1 MAVGGGGDLVGR
13 VLADRYRLLSPI
25 GAGGSGRVYIADD
38 VKLKRRVAVK
48 VLHPGLAEDAGF
60 LRRFRNEAR
69 LSAQLHH
76 PNIMAVH
83 DWGDEGEP
91 FMVVELLTGGSLR
104 GMLDAGATLTP
115 SQAAHVGAQV
125 ASALEY
131 AHGHGFVHR
140 DIKPANLLFDEHGI
154 VRVAD
159 FGLARAL
166 AEASWTE
173 PSGTILG
180 TARYASPEQVSGSPL
195 DQRSDL
201 YALALVLVEAVTGDL
216 PFATDTTLATLA
228 ARTQSPVAAPAA
240 LGPLVAVV
248 ERAGRVDPNDRY
260 PDAATMR
267 SALEDAVK
275 MLPPPG
281 PLRLAGLDEV
291 LSDPNPT
298 QVPVSRGLLFDQERP
313 EQPPPVTAR
322 RPAPPRR
329 RPTAA
334 IVVGA
339 AISAAVLTAAVLL
352 SNANLGA
359 AVVTPNAVGSTLS
372 NARDL
377 IASGGL
383 LVTENERFSDDPRGV
398 VIAQSPA
405 AGHDITSGGRVQIV
419 VSRGPAPIAIP
430 RVAGK
435 TVADARSELAAAGFA
450 VIEDHRFD
458 ETAPSGTVIRTKPA
472 QRAPRDSTVA
482 IVVSDGKAPVAI
494 PDLANGTYDNAVNA
508 LTNAGFIPARSEAF
522 SDTVAAGTV
531 INTDPAGGGKAQPG
545 STVKI
550 IVSKGPDVVTVP
562 NVRGL
567 TLDAASAQLQAA
579 GLTSAVSGAYR
590 PGAKVRAQDPPNGGV
605 VKRGATVTLF
615 F

>member
-1 MAVGGGGDLVGR
+1 MALGGGGDLVGR

-38 VKLKRRVAVK
+38 VTLKRRVAVK

-115 SQAAHVGAQV
+115 SQAAHVGVQV

-140 DIKPANLLFDEHGI
+140 DIKPANLLFDEHAI

-180 TARYASPEQVSGSPL
+180 TARYASPEQVSGAPL

-201 YALALVLVEAVTGDL
+201 YALALVLVESVTGGL

-228 ARTQSPVAAPAA
+228 ARTQSPVLAPPE
-240 LGPLVAVV
+240 LGPLIAVV

-275 MLPPPG
+275 LLPPPG
-281 PLRLAGLDEV
+281 PLRLAGLNEFV
-291 LSDPNPT
+291 SDPNPT
-298 QVPVSRGLLFDQERP
+298 QVPQTRGLLFDQERP
-313 EQPPPVTAR
+313 NSPAPIAAR
-322 RPAPPRR
+322 RSPRAPR

-334 IVVGA
+334 IVVGI
-339 AISAAVLTAAVLL
+339 AISVAVLSAAFLL
-352 SNANLGA
+352 SNANLGS
-359 AVVTPNAVGSTLS
+359 AVATPNTVGSTIS
-372 NARDL
+372 NARNV
-377 IASGGL
+377 IASDGL
-383 LVTENERFSDDPRGV
+383 LVSEEKAFSDDPIGI
-398 VIAQSPA
+398 VIFQTPS
-405 AGHDITSGGRVQIV
+405 AGHDVTSGGRVRLVI
-419 VSRGPAPIAIP
+419 SKGSAPIAIP
-430 RVAGK
+430 KIVNNPF
-435 TVADARSELAAAGFA
+435 ADASSALTAVGFA
-450 VIEDHRFD
+450 VREEHKFD
-458 ETAPSGTVIRTKPA
+458 ETVPLGIVIRTKPA
-472 QRAPRDSTVA
+472 QRAPRYSTV
-482 IVVSDGKAPVAI
+482 IVVVSDGKAPVSV
-494 PDLANGTYDNAVNA
+494 PVLAGGTYDNAVNE
-508 LTNAGFIPARSEAF
+508 LSNAGFIPARAEAF
-522 SDTVAAGTV
+522 SDTVAPGTV
-531 INTDPAGGGKAQPG
+531 IDTDPAGGGKAQPG
-545 STVKI
+545 STIKI

-562 NVRGL
+562 NMRGL

-590 PGAKVRAQDPPNGGV
+590 PGAKVRAQDPPSGVV

>member
-1 MAVGGGGDLVGR
+1 MALGGGGELVGR
-13 VLADRYRLLSPI
+13 VLADRYRLLSPV

-38 VKLKRRVAVK
+38 VVLKRRVAVK
-48 VLHPGLAEDAGF
+48 VLHPGLADDAGF

-83 DWGDEGEP
+83 DWGDEREP

-104 GMLDAGATLTP
+104 GMLDAGVTLTP
-115 SQAAHVGAQV
+115 SQAAHVGSQV

-201 YALALVLVEAVTGDL
+201 YALALVLVEAVTGNL

-228 ARTQSPVAAPAA
+228 ARTQSPVAAPGE
-240 LGPLVAVV
+240 LGPLIAVV

-275 MLPPPG
+275 LLPPPG

-291 LSDPNPT
+291 VSDPNPT
-298 QVPVSRGLLFDQERP
+298 QVPASRGLLFDQERP
-313 EQPPPVTAR
+313 DEPAPITAR
-322 RPAPPRR
+322 RPPSARR

-334 IVVGA
+334 IVVGIA
-339 AISAAVLTAAVLL
+339 VSGAVLTAALLL
-352 SNANLGA
+352 SNTNLGA
-359 AVVTPNAVGSTLS
+359 EVGTPNAVGSTVS

-383 LVTENERFSDDPRGV
+383 LVSEEERFSDDPIGV
-398 VIAQSPA
+398 VISQSPS
-405 AGHDITSGGRVQIV
+405 AGHDIRSGGRVQLV
-419 VSRGPAPIAIP
+419 VSRGPAPIVIP
-430 RVAGK
+430 KVAGT
-435 TVADARSELAAAGFA
+435 TVDDARAQLAASGFA
-450 VIEDHRFD
+450 IGEEHVFD
-458 ETAPSGTVIRTKPA
+458 ERAPSGTVLRTKPA
-472 QRAPRDSTVA
+472 QRARRDSTVV
-482 IVVSDGKAPVAI
+482 IVVSDGKAPVGI
-494 PDLANGTYDNAVNA
+494 PVLANGTYDDAVNSI
-508 LTNAGFIPARSEAF
+508 TNAGFIPARVEAF
-522 SDTVAAGTV
+522 SDTVAPGTV
-531 INTDPAGGGKAQPG
+531 IDTDPAGGGKAQPG
-545 STVKI
+545 STIRI

-567 TLDAASAQLQAA
+567 TLDDASAQLQAA
-579 GLTSAVSGAYR
+579 GLTAALSGAYR
-590 PGAKVRAQDPPNGGV
+590 PGAKVRAQDPPGAAV